1 MFNFISQLFN
11 NYYFLT
17 AFAFALALAIAVVGI
32 PAVIKVAELK
42 HLFDEP
48 DDQRKTHVR
57 KTPTLGGVA
66 IFAGVILSFSLLKDL
81 QNLTDVKFLVP
92 ALIMIFF
99 TGIKDDILELTP
111 IKKFL
116 AQFVCAF
123 LIAFL
128 GNIKINSFYGMF
140 GLQEMP
146 GWVAVIFTM
155 LVIVTIINCYNL
167 IDGADGLAGS
177 QGMLS
182 AVTFGIWFVQ
192 TNHWSLAFLSFALAG
207 SLFGFLFFNWQP
219 AKIFMGDTGAMLI
232 GFVLSVLA
240 IHFIE
245 LNKAL
250 TIAPEYWVH
259 ASPSV
264 AMGILAIPMFD
275 MLRVFGLRL
284 IKRKSPFHPDR
295 THLHHL
301 LIDLG
306 FSHRKLSL
314 VLFIWSWA
322 VIMTCS
328 TLRDYKS
335 STLLFVLIGIVFVP
349 SMVLLKIRNRKIA
362 ETQTRLDQ
370 TRYS

>member
-1 MFNFISQLFN
+1 MFSWIRELFN

-17 AFAFALALAIAVVGI
+17 AFAFAIAFAITVIAIPVVI
-32 PAVIKVAELK
+32 RVAELK

-48 DDQRKTHVR
+48 DQGRKTHVR

-66 IFAGVILSFSLLKDL
+66 IFAGLIIAFSLLKDFQRL
-81 QNLTDVKFLVP
+81 VDVRYLVP
-92 ALIMIFF
+92 ALIVIFF
-99 TGIKDDILELTP
+99 AGIKDDILVLTP
-111 IKKFL
+111 IKKML
-116 AQFVCAF
+116 AQFISAF

-146 GWVAVIFTM
+146 GWVAVIFTI
-155 LVIVTIINCYNL
+155 LAIVTIINCYNL

-177 QGMLS
+177 LGMLS
-182 AVTFGIWFVQ
+182 AITFGVWFCL
-192 TNHWSLAFLSFALAG
+192 TDHWSLAFLSFSLAG

-219 AKIFMGDTGAMLI
+219 AKIFMGDTGAMLV
-232 GFVLSVLA
+232 GFILSVLA

-250 TIAPEYWVH
+250 TIEPEYWIH

-264 AMGILAIPMFD
+264 AIGIMAIPIFD
-275 MLRVFGLRL
+275 MVRVFGLRL
-284 IKRKSPFHPDR
+284 LKKKSPFNPDR

-306 FSHRKLSL
+306 LSHRQLAS
-314 VLFIWSWA
+314 VLFAWNLV
-322 VIMTCS
+322 VILVCFS
-328 TLRDYKS
+328 LRDFKS
-335 STLLFVLIGIVFVP
+335 SYLLLILIGIVFVP
-349 SMVLLKIRNRKIA
+349 SIILLKIRNHRVK
-362 ETQTRLDQ
+362 LDQ
-370 TRYS
+370 PKLA

>member
-1 MFNFISQLFN
+1 MFVLLKQLFN

-17 AFAFALALAIAVVGI
+17 CFAFALAFVITAVAIPV
-32 PAVIKVAELK
+32 VIKVAELK
-42 HLFDEP
+42 HLMDEP
-48 DDQRKTHVR
+48 DQRKTHVK

-66 IFAGVILSFSLLKDL
+66 IFAGLIIAFSLLKDF
-81 QNLTDVKFLVP
+81 QNLLDVKYLVP
-92 ALIMIFF
+92 ALIIIFF
-99 TGIKDDILELTP
+99 AGIKDDILVLTP
-111 IKKFL
+111 MKKFL
-116 AQFVCAF
+116 AQFMSAF

-146 GWVAVIFTM
+146 SGVAIVFTI
-155 LVIVTIINCYNL
+155 LAIVTIINCYNL

-182 AVTFGIWFVQ
+182 SLTFGIWFSA
-192 TNHWSLAFLSFALAG
+192 TDHWSLAFLSFALAG
-207 SLFGFLFFNWQP
+207 SLAGFLFFNWQP
-219 AKIFMGDTGAMLI
+219 AKIFMGDTGAMLV

-250 TIAPEYWVH
+250 TIKPEYWVH

-264 AMGILAIPMFD
+264 AIGIMAIPIFD
-275 MLRVFGLRL
+275 MLRVFGLRVL
-284 IKRKSPFHPDR
+284 KKKSPFNPDR

-306 FSHRKLSL
+306 FSHRQLSWI
-314 VLFIWSWA
+314 LFIWSVV
-322 VIMTCS
+322 VILVCFS
-328 TLRDYKS
+328 LRDFKS
-335 STLLFVLIGIVFVP
+335 SYLLFILIGMVFLP
-349 SMVLLKIRNRKIA
+349 SVILLKLRNHRAK
-362 ETQTRLDQ
+362 LDQ
-370 TRYS
+370 SKPA

>member
-1 MFNFISQLFN
+1 MPTVIRELFN
-11 NYYFLT
+11 NYFFLS
-17 AFAFALALAIAVVGI
+17 AFAFAMALLIAITAI
-32 PAVIKVAELK
+32 PAIIRVAELK

-48 DDQRKTHVR
+48 DQRKTHLKR
-57 KTPTLGGVA
+57 TPTLGGIA
-66 IFAGVILSFSLLKDL
+66 IFAGLIISFSLLKDFQSL
-81 QNLTDVKFLVP
+81 HDVKYLVP
-92 ALIMIFF
+92 ALIVIFF
-99 TGIKDDILELTP
+99 AGIKDDILVLTP
-111 IKKFL
+111 IKKLL

-146 GWVAVIFTM
+146 SWFAIIFTM
-155 LVIVTIINCYNL
+155 LAIVTIINCYNL

-177 QGMLS
+177 QGLLS
-182 AVTFGIWFVQ
+182 AMTFGVWFAQ
-192 TNHWSLAFLSFALAG
+192 TDHWSLAFLSFALAG

-219 AKIFMGDTGAMLI
+219 AKIFMGDTGAMLV

-250 TIAPEYWVH
+250 TIAPEYWIH

-264 AMGILAIPMFD
+264 AIGVMAIPIFD

-284 IKRKSPFHPDR
+284 AKRKSPFSPDR

-306 FSHRKLSL
+306 FSHRQLSTI
-314 VLFIWSWA
+314 LFAWSLT
-322 VIMTCS
+322 VILICS
-328 TLRDYKS
+328 ALRHYKS
-335 STLLFVLIGIVFVP
+335 STLLLILIGIVFVP
-349 SMVLLKIRNRKIA
+349 SMILLKVRNKKILK
-362 ETQTRLDQ
+362 LDQ
-370 TRYS
+370 DKSGIAK

>member
-1 MFNFISQLFN
+1 MFIAFRHLFD
-11 NYYFLT
+11 NYIFLS
-17 AFAFALALAIAVVGI
+17 AFAFVFAFAIAVIAI
-32 PAVIKVAELK
+32 PAVIRVAELK

-48 DDQRKTHVR
+48 DDQRKTHIK

-66 IFAGVILSFSLLKDL
+66 IFAGLVISFTLLKDF
-81 QNLTDVKFLVP
+81 QNLIDVKYLVP
-92 ALIMIFF
+92 ALIVIFF
-99 TGIKDDILELTP
+99 AGIKDDILVLTP
-111 IKKFL
+111 MKKLL

-155 LVIVTIINCYNL
+155 MAIITIINCYNL

-177 QGMLS
+177 QGLLS
-182 AVTFGIWFVQ
+182 AMTFGVWFVQ

-207 SLFGFLFFNWQP
+207 SLCGFLFFNWQP
-219 AKIFMGDTGAMLI
+219 AKIFMGDTGAMLV

-264 AMGILAIPMFD
+264 AIGIMAIPIFD
-275 MLRVFGLRL
+275 MLRVFGLRIL
-284 IKRKSPFHPDR
+284 KRKAPFHPDR

-306 FSHRKLSL
+306 CSHRQLSL
-314 VLFIWSWA
+314 VLFVWSWV
-322 VIMTCS
+322 VIMVCS
-328 TLRDYKS
+328 ILRDYKS

-349 SMVLLKIRNRKIA
+349 SMILLKIRNNKIA
-362 ETQTRLDQ
+362 KR
-370 TRYS
+370 